1 MDRPP
6 PLDSSPQPVQ
16 PPAHR
21 GAWAVFL
28 ILMLGYI
35 LAAAWRGTSPSPEE
49 PALASTVG
57 GLMSDTLVALLVF
70 GVPFA
75 IGVLLTKPR
84 QDDLYLRLPTNWLL
98 TFTLGAA
105 WSIVLRL
112 AIMVPAAL
120 VAGIVIFLNPQDG
133 LNQFAANRPKIENLL
148 SPTALANPVYALVC
162 MTWLSFIVAG
172 LREELWRAAVIR
184 GICTLGGGFLSE
196 RKLECLAVFVSSLL
210 FGLAHLTQGW
220 LGVLLTG
227 LLGLGLG
234 LIQILRRSM
243 PEAVLAHGFFDAST
257 FFLIF
262 LLQQKDL
269 LARVGINP
277 DLMKQVFP
285 R

>member
-1 MDRPP
+1 
-6 PLDSSPQPVQ
+6 
-16 PPAHR
+16 
-21 GAWAVFL
+21 
-28 ILMLGYI
+28 MLGYI
-35 LAAAWRGTSPSPEE
+35 LAAAWRGTSPSPDE
-49 PALASTVG
+49 PALASSVG

-75 IGVLLTKPR
+75 IGVFLTKPCR
-84 QDDLYLRLPTNWLL
+84 DDLYLRLPKNWLL
-98 TFTLGAA
+98 TCTLGAV

-112 AIMVPAAL
+112 AIMVPAAI
-120 VAGIVIFLNPQDG
+120 VAGVVIFLNPQDG

-148 SPTALANPVYALVC
+148 DPNALANPLYALVC
-162 MTWLSFIVAG
+162 MTWLSFVVAG

-196 RKLECLAVFVSSLL
+196 RKLECFAVFVSSLL

-220 LGVLLTG
+220 LGVLLTS

-234 LIQILRRSM
+234 LIQILRRSL

-269 LARVGINP
+269 LARMGINS

>member
-1 MDRPP
+1 MDSPP
-6 PLDSSPQPVQ
+6 RLDTSPQPVK
-16 PPAHR
+16 PTPGR
-21 GAWAVFL
+21 GTWAVFL
-28 ILMLGYI
+28 ILMVGYI
-35 LAAAWRGTSPSPEE
+35 LAAAWRGTSPSPDG
-49 PALASTVG
+49 PALASSVG

-75 IGVLLTKPR
+75 IGVLLTKPC
-84 QDDLYLRLPTNWLL
+84 QDDLYLRLPRNWLL
-98 TFTLGAA
+98 TCTLGAA
-105 WSIVLRL
+105 WSVVLRL
-112 AIMVPAAL
+112 AIMVPAAI
-120 VAGIVIFLNPQDG
+120 VAGIMISLNRQEG

-148 SPTALANPVYALVC
+148 DPSALGNPVYALLC

-196 RKLECLAVFVSSLL
+196 RKLECVAVFVSSLL

-220 LGVLLTG
+220 LGVLLTS

-234 LIQILRRSM
+234 LIQILRRSL
-243 PEAVLAHGFFDAST
+243 PEAILAHGFFDAST

-262 LLQQKDL
+262 LLHQKEL
-269 LARVGINP
+269 LARMGINL